1 MVHTS
6 VAGGGAGGGSGESR
20 RRRGAGGRDPAEA
33 EGGAT
38 HASPAALGAHS
49 GISFPSKDAA
59 ADPVGCAAQRTA
71 NASPSDGGAD
81 RASVAAPKINGHEAV
96 RDGSAPPKSA
106 PPGARGA
113 AGESERLAQPSA
125 RERQEKGGGVTLA
138 VEVAEGGGV
147 ALAVGVD
154 DAGDAVDEVVG
165 DVIGEGVSLGVAG
178 TVTDPLDDAVGKGGA
193 VGVGAEMANTTTLM
207 RLLEKSATTT
217 LPLLSTATPVG
228 DRNEAPAPTPSANA
242 YDPFPASV
250 VTTPPGVTLR
260 MRLLLWSAT
269 MTLPLLSTATP

>member
-81 RASVAAPKINGHEAV
+81 RASVAAPEINGHEAV
-96 RDGSAPPKSA
+96 RDGSAPPKGA

-113 AGESERLAQPSA
+113 AGDSERLAQPSA
-125 RERQEKGGGVTLA
+125 RERQEKEGGVTLA
-138 VEVAEGGGV
+138 VGVAEGGGV
-147 ALAVGVD
+147 ALAVGVED

-193 VGVGAEMANTTTLM
+193 VGVGDELKLKITLM
-207 RLLEKSATTT
+207 RWLYVSATMTM
-217 LPLLSTATPVG
+217 PLLSTATPLG
-228 DRNEAPAPTPSANA
+228 
-242 YDPFPASV
+242 
-250 VTTPPGVTLR
+250 
-260 MRLLLWSAT
+260 
-269 MTLPLLSTATP
+269 